1 MIYMGRFLALYTGG
15 KDSHTAMLIAMKDLG
30 MEPSLLLTIITPR
43 DDSYLLHTINT
54 RWAGIHASL
63 MSIPIKIAKI
73 DGHNEEDEVL
83 KVIESSSRETGAD
96 AIITGGIASM
106 YQKKRFDKIARSLG
120 LDHIAPLWGLD
131 QERVLKL
138 EVLEYNVKFSIIAA
152 MAMGLTEEWLG
163 KMIEDKEDVEILIR
177 LAKKYMFSPVGEG
190 GEYESFVVSSP
201 LFRCKRL
208 IPVGKKVWFSTGWG
222 YYEIHDIRIEKGC
235 F

>member
-1 MIYMGRFLALYTGG
+1 MGRFIALYTGG
-15 KDSHTAMLIAMKDLG
+15 KDSHTALLIAMKDLG
-30 MEPSLLLTIITPR
+30 MRPSLLLTIITPR

-63 MSIPIKIAKI
+63 MNIPIKIAKI

-83 KVIESSSRETGAD
+83 KVIESSVRETGAD
-96 AIITGGIASM
+96 AIVTGGIASM
-106 YQKKRFDKIARSLG
+106 YQKKRFDKIAKSLG
-120 LDHIAPLWGLD
+120 IDHIAPLWGLD

-138 EVLEYNVKFSIIAA
+138 EVLEYNVKFAVVAA

-163 KMIEDKEDVEILIR
+163 KIIENKEDVEILIK

-201 LFRCKRL
+201 LFRGKRL
-208 IPVGKKVWFSTGWG
+208 NPVGKKVWFSTGWG
-222 YYEIHDIRIEKGC
+222 YYEIHDIRIE
-235 F
+235 